1 MAAGKSRDFIIKKNA
16 VAIAGVTSKS
26 VAIAKEPID
35 ITTDSDDG
43 FRTFLA
49 DAGTK
54 SLDISFSGVTKDKI
68 MRELIITDQTVLLTD
83 ITIEYP
89 DGSTISGS
97 FVFNGFTEN
106 GGSSDGAVEFDGTLQ
121 SSGTWVYVSGV

>member
-54 SLDISFSGVTKDKI
+54 SLDISFSGVTKDKV

-89 DGSTISGS
+89 DGSTITGN

-106 GGSSDGAVEFDGTLQ
+106 GGSPDGAVEFDGTLQ
-121 SSGTWVYVSGV
+121 SSGAWVYTPAV

>member
-16 VAIAGVTSKS
+16 LVIAGVTSKS

-43 FRTFLA
+43 FRTFLS

-54 SLDISFSGVTKDKI
+54 SLDISFSGVTKDKV
-68 MRELIITDQTVLLTD
+68 MRELIITDQTILLTD
-83 ITIEYP
+83 ITLEYP
-89 DGSTISGS
+89 DGSTISGN
-97 FVFNGFTEN
+97 FVYNCFTEN

-121 SSGTWVYVSGV
+121 SSGPWVYVTGA